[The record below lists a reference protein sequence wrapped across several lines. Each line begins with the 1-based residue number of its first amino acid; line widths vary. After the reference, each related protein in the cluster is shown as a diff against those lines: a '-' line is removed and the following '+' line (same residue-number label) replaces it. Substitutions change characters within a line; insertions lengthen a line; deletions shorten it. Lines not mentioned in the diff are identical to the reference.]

1 MLSDNFRIMQLGNTR
16 KWSALS
22 QMKQKTGLWSVWD
35 HSAISDLSIFRNV
48 TWKLVI
54 STFGFLLHLSH
65 QKLETTQRLLL
76 MAIQCYCNLNE
87 INHREKREGYLISN
101 QNTIGT
107 EPLTAVQSVL
117 AFILFVY
124 LIITVA
130 NHLVSLNSAKRRKI
144 Q

>member
-1 MLSDNFRIMQLGNTR
+1 
-16 KWSALS
+16 
-22 QMKQKTGLWSVWD
+22 
-35 HSAISDLSIFRNV
+35 
-48 TWKLVI
+48 
-54 STFGFLLHLSH
+54 
-65 QKLETTQRLLL
+65 

-130 NHLVSLNSAKRRKI
+130 NHLVSLNSAKRRKK